1 MFSNLYGNRMLDE
14 EASRIL
20 AGELLPTLTLLIK
33 IVKIVKQSQESI
45 KNPFGFH
52 NWKYLLL
59 QTGDGSDV
67 APSHIVDLPKVSLK
81 LISTTICLTLSPPG
95 GKSYFAKT

>member
-33 IVKIVKQSQESI
+33 IVKIVKQSQENIKKSI
-45 KNPFGFH
+45 WF
-52 NWKYLLL
+52 
-59 QTGDGSDV
+59 S
-67 APSHIVDLPKVSLK
+67 
-81 LISTTICLTLSPPG
+81 
-95 GKSYFAKT
+95 